1 MRSRTIQWFEGRII
15 DVLSR
20 QHKINSALEIQGIR
34 SIEEVDIVDIA
45 VEYLISKGIVT
56 RTKCE
61 GLTSYEL
68 AA

>member
-61 GLTSYEL
+61 GVTFYEL